1 MSNTMIGTMKELIAQ
16 VQQLEAAKAAAEARA
31 KDAETLL
38 MKKQEEYTN
47 FWKNIGAK
55 RQEWFER
62 YQLLASE
69 VFLVGRELGQTVMQN
84 VYADEQKVRKE
95 MAGLVEACKKL
106 RSEAQAQARAE
117 AEPEHY
123 LDDGWEYPWH
133 ATGDS
138 AGHSDGAA
146 VDALADNIR
155 ARVKDYNV
163 SLVKAQKWIEGPG
176 ALCLAQKALDK
187 GSYKWIEATVGSEE
201 YVRAFLDVLKRVGI
215 NAYIND
221 VPGGGFSLK
230 VDMNGV
236 RSWAASSRGA

>member
-1 MSNTMIGTMKELIAQ
+1 MKELIAQ

-31 KDAETLL
+31 KDAE
-38 MKKQEEYTN
+38 YTTH
-47 FWKNIGAK
+47 WKNMVDKVEDEMRKVLPGVITWGCNLPGAVA
-55 RQEWFER
+55 RLVAEVLWLRETVAH
-62 YQLLASE
+62 LAP
-69 VFLVGRELGQTVMQN
+69 
-84 VYADEQKVRKE
+84 APA
-95 MAGLVEACKKL
+95 AG
-106 RSEAQAQARAE
+106 SSGAQPLAQPLAV
-117 AEPEHY
+117 
-123 LDDGWEYPWH
+123 

-146 VDALADNIR
+146 VDALADIIR
-155 ARVKDYNV
+155 ARARDYNV
-163 SLVKAQKWIEGPG
+163 SLVKAQKWIEGAG

-201 YVRAFLDVLKRVGI
+201 YVRAFLDVLKRIGI